1 MELESNPLLERSAFR
16 RVFSALIVIALVL
29 ACMAG
34 VTWFIRAFDFAPTNT
49 IPRLPSPTAAPP
61 APSTEADPPSAP
73 TQTLPA
79 FAKAPA
85 ALPGAL
91 SRGPITTTTTRRL
104 MSIQRP

>member
-29 ACMAG
+29 ACMVG

-79 FAKAPA
+79 FARVRTHKDSSYAGFWVTRLIRRRDEPA
-85 ALPGAL
+85 F
-91 SRGPITTTTTRRL
+91 
-104 MSIQRP
+104 Q